1 MILLGHLRSAL
12 RTLRANPLRS
22 SLTMLG
28 IIIGVVAVIA
38 VLAVGAGSQQIVL
51 DELRNIGANLLMVS
65 PGSAKSSGVRLGGG
79 TQTSLTLGDANAI
92 RTEVPGLVSVAPM
105 LYSRAQVVHGN
116 ANWSTRIQGV
126 TPDIFSARE
135 WRLSAGRSFS
145 PGELQGS
152 GKVALLGATVVEQLF
167 DSRNPLG
174 QVIRVA
180 NTPFRVVGVLAP
192 KGQTASASDQDDRV
206 MIPFSSARSRIQGQ
220 FAGRLD
226 AVDYIMIKAD
236 DSEHMANAA
245 LVITGLLRQRHQLMA
260 GVVNDFEVKNLAEM
274 REKKEK
280 ASGVLG
286 FWLATVASVSLL
298 VGGISIMNIMLVA
311 VTERT
316 REIGL
321 RLAVGARPQDIQ
333 LQFLI
338 EALLLSLLGALV
350 GVCLG
355 LGAALLIGAV
365 GEVPVVIQPSAI
377 LLAAGF
383 AAATGILFG
392 FYPAYRASHMD
403 PISALRF
410 E

>member
-1 MILLGHLRSAL
+1 MILLGHLRSAV
-12 RTLRANPLRS
+12 RTLRANLLRS
-22 SLTMLG
+22 ALTMLG
-28 IIIGVVAVIA
+28 IIIGVAAVIA

-65 PGSAKSSGVRLGGG
+65 PGSAKSSGARLGGG

-126 TPDIFSARE
+126 TPDIFTARE

-145 PGELQGS
+145 PGELLGS

-174 QVIRVA
+174 QVIRVV

-226 AVDYIMIKAD
+226 AVDYIMIKVAH
-236 DSEHMANAA
+236 SEHMASAI
-245 LVITGLLRQRHQLMA
+245 LDITGLLRQRHQLMA

-355 LGAALLIGAV
+355 LGAALLIGAF

>member
-1 MILLGHLRSAL
+1 MIIQGHLRGAI
-12 RTLRANPLRS
+12 RALRANPLRS

-28 IIIGVVAVIA
+28 IIIGVAAVIA
-38 VLAVGAGSQQIVL
+38 VLAVGAGAQQIVI
-51 DELRNIGANLLMVS
+51 DELRNIGANLLMIS
-65 PGSAKSSGVRLGGG
+65 PGSATTSGARLGGG
-79 TQTSLTLGDANAI
+79 TQASLTLDDADRI
-92 RTEVPGLVSVAPM
+92 RAEVPGLVSVAPM
-105 LYSRAQVVHGN
+105 LYTRAQVVSGN

-135 WRLSAGRSFS
+135 WRLRSGRSFS

-167 DSRNPLG
+167 GPSNPLG
-174 QVIRVA
+174 EVIRVA
-180 NTPFRVVGVLAP
+180 NTPLTVVGVLAP
-192 KGQTASASDQDDRV
+192 KGQTASASDQDDRI
-206 MIPFSSARSRIQGQ
+206 MIPFSTARSRIQGQ
-220 FAGRLD
+220 VAGRLD
-226 AVDYIMIKAD
+226 AIDYIMVKVAQTQGMED
-236 DSEHMANAA
+236 AERE
-245 LVITGLLRQRHQLMA
+245 ITRLLRQRHQLME
-260 GVVNDFEVKNLAEM
+260 GMPNDFTVKNLAEM

-311 VTERT
+311 VSERT

-321 RLAVGARPQDIQ
+321 RLAVGARPLDIQ
-333 LQFLI
+333 QQFLI

-350 GVCLG
+350 GVVLG
-355 LGAALLIGAV
+355 LVAAFVVGAV
-365 GEVPVVIQPSAI
+365 GGVPVVIRPSAI

-392 FYPAYRASHMD
+392 FYPAYRASRMN
-403 PISALRF
+403 PITALRF

>member
-1 MILLGHLRSAL
+1 
-12 RTLRANPLRS
+12 
-22 SLTMLG
+22 
-28 IIIGVVAVIA
+28 
-38 VLAVGAGSQQIVL
+38 
-51 DELRNIGANLLMVS
+51 
-65 PGSAKSSGVRLGGG
+65 
-79 TQTSLTLGDANAI
+79 
-92 RTEVPGLVSVAPM
+92 
-105 LYSRAQVVHGN
+105 
-116 ANWSTRIQGV
+116 
-126 TPDIFSARE
+126 
-135 WRLSAGRSFS
+135 
-145 PGELQGS
+145 
-152 GKVALLGATVVEQLF
+152 
-167 DSRNPLG
+167 
-174 QVIRVA
+174 
-180 NTPFRVVGVLAP
+180 
-192 KGQTASASDQDDRV
+192 
-206 MIPFSSARSRIQGQ
+206 
-220 FAGRLD
+220 
-226 AVDYIMIKAD
+226 
-236 DSEHMANAA
+236 
-245 LVITGLLRQRHQLMA
+245 MA

-350 GVCLG
+350 GVILG
-355 LGAALLIGAV
+355 LGAALLIGAI

>member
-1 MILLGHLRSAL
+1 MILLGHLRGAI

-28 IIIGVVAVIA
+28 IIIGVAAVIA
-38 VLAVGAGSQQIVL
+38 VLAVGAGAQQTVI
-51 DELRNIGANLLMVS
+51 DELRNIGANLLMIS
-65 PGSAKSSGVRLGGG
+65 PGSAKSSGARLGGD
-79 TQTSLTLGDANAI
+79 TQAGLTLGDADAI
-92 RTEVPGLVSVAPM
+92 RAELSGLLSVAPM
-105 LYSRAQVVHGN
+105 LYTRAQVVYGN

-126 TPDIFSARE
+126 TPDIFTARE
-135 WRLSAGRSFS
+135 WRLSAGRNFS
-145 PGELQGS
+145 PGELQGA

-167 DSRNPLG
+167 AKRNPIG

-180 NTPFRVVGVLAP
+180 NTPFTVVGVLVA
-192 KGQTASASDQDDRV
+192 KGQSASASDQDDRV
-206 MIPFSSARSRIQGQ
+206 MIPFSTARSRVQGRI
-220 FAGRLD
+220 AGRLD
-226 AVDYIMIKAD
+226 AVDYIMVKVAQSQRMESTERD
-236 DSEHMANAA
+236 
-245 LVITGLLRQRHQLMA
+245 ITRLLRQRHQLLSGMDD
-260 GVVNDFEVKNLAEM
+260 DFKVKNLAEM

-321 RLAVGARPQDIQ
+321 RLAVGARPRDIQ
-333 LQFLI
+333 QQFLI
-338 EALLLSLLGALV
+338 EALLLSLFGALV
-350 GVCLG
+350 GVVLG
-355 LGAALLIGAV
+355 IGAALLIGAV
-365 GEVPVVIQPSAI
+365 GQVPVVIRPTAL

-392 FYPAYRASHMD
+392 FYPAYRASRMN
-403 PISALRF
+403 PITALRY